1 MYDLRSVIVMPLRHI
16 LSLQNLATMLTGLV
30 MLFLLIAAASKLL
43 DLPEF
48 QRSLDTWSFVPPR
61 VRPVAA
67 LFVPALELIVSL
79 GWFLS
84 ARRQRFAL
92 AATIMLTVFT
102 IAYLLHWLWIEKPT
116 CNCLGIITRYL
127 GDRES
132 TAFFLIRNAALLA
145 ILVFSLVLDIR
156 RSAPSDGPTL
166 PDATVTPRAKSATG
180 RPAFTLI
187 ELICVIFIIGLLI
200 ALLAPQLRGV
210 RKSAERT
217 TAFARLAEHGRA
229 FAAYTVD
236 FRDTWP
242 YLTDPNATYTVFRA
256 PDIDI
261 GVQYWMVYS
270 WWHVPMSELVY
281 KVSWKDAVFR
291 NSRRDPPGQ
300 TPFWYS
306 CAFLADPGFFT
317 KGRTGRDQ
325 WRATRV
331 DEVLFPSRKALV
343 INSSGWESENFATQ
357 DLPMVFADGSAE
369 QLPRSL
375 TTSWDYN
382 GTGAWNP
389 GGLFMVPIPGMTTA
403 EGVRGRD
410 KQ

>member
-1 MYDLRSVIVMPLRHI
+1 MPRRRIFTLH
-16 LSLQNLATMLTGLV
+16 NLATTLTGLG

-61 VRPVAA
+61 LRPVAA
-67 LFVPALELIVSL
+67 LLIPALELVVSL

-84 ARRQRFAL
+84 IRRQRFTL
-92 AATIMLTVFT
+92 AAAILLAAFT
-102 IAYLLHWLWIEKPT
+102 MAYLLHWFWIEKPT
-116 CNCLGIITRYL
+116 CNCLGIITRYM

-145 ILVFSLVLDIR
+145 ILIFSLILNAR
-156 RSAPSDGPTL
+156 RSAPVRGPTS
-166 PDATVTPRAKSATG
+166 PEQAATPRIGPATS

-200 ALLAPQLRGV
+200 ALLAPHLRGV
-210 RKSAERT
+210 RTRAERT
-217 TAFARLAEHGRA
+217 IALSRLAEHGRA
-229 FAAYTVD
+229 FAAYTGD

-242 YLTDPNATYTVFRA
+242 YLTDPKATYTVFRA
-256 PDIDI
+256 PGIDI
-261 GVQYWMVYS
+261 GVQYWMVYT

-281 KVSWKDAVFR
+281 KTSWRDDVFR
-291 NSRRDPPGQ
+291 NSRRDPPGH

-343 INSSGWESENFATQ
+343 INSSGWESENFASQ

-369 QLPRSL
+369 QVPRSL
-375 TTSWDYN
+375 TTSWHYD
-382 GTGAWNP
+382 GTGTWNP
-389 GGLFMVPIPGMTTA
+389 GGLFVLPIPGMTTA

>member
-1 MYDLRSVIVMPLRHI
+1 
-16 LSLQNLATMLTGLV
+16 MLTGLV

-61 VRPVAA
+61 IRPVAA
-67 LFVPALELIVSL
+67 LCIPALELAVSL

-92 AATIMLTVFT
+92 AAAILLTVFT
-102 IAYLLHWLWIEKPT
+102 TAYMLHWIWIEKPS

-132 TAFFLIRNAALLA
+132 TAFFLFRNAGLLA
-145 ILVFSLVLDIR
+145 ILVFSLILNR
-156 RSAPSDGPTL
+156 RNPT
-166 PDATVTPRAKSATG
+166 PIGTPKSQEPAATPRETAATG

-200 ALLAPQLRGV
+200 ALLAPHLRGV

-217 TAFARLAEHGRA
+217 IALSRLAEHGRA
-229 FAAYTVD
+229 FAAYTGD

-242 YLTDPNATYTVFRA
+242 YLTDPQATYTVLRA
-256 PDIDI
+256 PGIDI
-261 GVQYWMVYS
+261 GVEYWMIYS

-281 KVSWKDAVFR
+281 KVSWQDALFR

-306 CAFLADPGFFT
+306 CTFLADPGFFT
-317 KGRTGRDQ
+317 KGRTGRNQ

-331 DEVLFPSRKALV
+331 DEVLFPSRKALL
-343 INSSGWESENFATQ
+343 INSTGWETMQFPEHS
-357 DLPMVFADGSAE
+357 LPMLFVDGSVE
-369 QLPRSL
+369 NVPGNL
-375 TTSWDYN
+375 TTSWDPN
-382 GTGAWNP
+382 GTGLWNP
-389 GGLFMVPIPGMTTA
+389 GGLFVVPIPGMTTA